1 LKKPAFDCSKIGDF
15 YDCGCGDEEDAK
27 DKPAGEKKEMD
38 EATKAKLV
46 QDGRSFNVETLKPG
60 NVEIEKEGLTR
71 GG

>member
-1 LKKPAFDCSKIGDF
+1 MKKPAFDCSKIGDF

-27 DKPAGEKKEMD
+27 DKPTGEKKEMD

-60 NVEIEKEGLTR
+60 NVEIEKEG
-71 GG
+71 